1 MKSICF
7 KKNTL
12 ITIEQLVCFFFRALI
27 RGVKKMKSIQIIDAL
42 GRLLWS
48 KENINSN
55 ELTLNDFTSNSILLI
70 SIELTDNQKISK
82 KYSN

>member
-27 RGVKKMKSIQIIDAL
+27 RGVKKMKSAQL
-42 GRLLWS
+42 GIHFKKS
-48 KENINSN
+48 KNIFFKFKRKN
-55 ELTLNDFTSNSILLI
+55 ELQIYAANIKKN
-70 SIELTDNQKISK
+70 KI
-82 KYSN
+82 